1 MESGFQL
8 LSPGLS
14 GSVKAAVWPQEIMD
28 ASTRMDLAFPLEI
41 THVAGKPRASKP
53 NTVCS

>member
-28 ASTRMDLAFPLEI
+28 ASTRMDLAFPLEV